1 VEIGVEMVEIGAEI
15 GREIGVEIG
24 REMRM
29 WVGVYGER

>member
-24 REMRM
+24 REMRLR
-29 WVGVYGER
+29 VGVYGER